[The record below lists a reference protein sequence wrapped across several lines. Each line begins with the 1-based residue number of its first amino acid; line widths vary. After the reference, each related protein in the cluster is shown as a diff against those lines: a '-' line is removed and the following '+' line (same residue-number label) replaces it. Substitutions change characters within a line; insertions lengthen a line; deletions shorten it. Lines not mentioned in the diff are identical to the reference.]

1 MQDNFY
7 LGGTEYKILYR
18 NGSWLII
25 NCYEYE
31 NDIKGAIVFTGNYYE
46 CLEYREKMETGYQ
59 QSLF

>member
-18 NGSWLII
+18 NGLWLII

-31 NDIKGAIVFTGNYYE
+31 NNIDGAIVFTGNYYE